1 MCLWWRTHPMSPS
14 GVCMHTYTHR
24 HLKLHSWASPS
35 LPPREISCYRMY
47 IIEKTGDNKCLQGCL
62 ERGAL
67 IHCGWKRMVV
77 KTLWEL
83 MWRFIQKLKI
93 ETIIEPSYITSR
105 CISKDS
111 VSCHRQI
118 CTPVFT
124 GELFRMSG
132 KWNHRTCPRS
142 YEWMRKLLYMYT
154 VKFDS
159 AVKQWSYKV
168 LSGKY

>member
-1 MCLWWRTHPMSPS
+1 MLARMFGKRSPYSLWVKENGRKDIMGTNVEVYPKIKNRT
-14 GVCMHTYTHR
+14 T
-24 HLKLHSWASPS
+24 
-35 LPPREISCYRMY
+35 
-47 IIEKTGDNKCLQGCL
+47 
-62 ERGAL
+62 
-67 IHCGWKRMVV
+67 
-77 KTLWEL
+77 
-83 MWRFIQKLKI
+83 
-93 ETIIEPSYITSR
+93 IEPSYITSR
-105 CISKDS
+105 CIPKDS